1 MKLSP
6 LFGCSTRNETRVMM
20 NRSVAVFLCV
30 VCVTAGGAAWG
41 YEVREVTHGG
51 RIEGTVTLAGSVP
64 DPKAYNLVIFPD
76 PEYCGRI
83 SNGKG
88 WRLLRDFFVN
98 EQGQVRDVVVFL
110 EGVKAGKPFSVSV
123 PRIEA
128 RDCRFLPFTTV
139 VRSGHGVEVV
149 NMDPVMHD
157 IQAYETSAVTG
168 TRVLFNAP
176 LPFNREH
183 QRGNLHAKHNH
194 QPGTSLVRQ
203 FQLSKKR
210 RTFVMQCG
218 FHAYMESWAIAVE
231 NPYHVLT
238 DEHGRFFIA
247 DVPPGEYD
255 LRAWH
260 PGIKRVVKQHVTIGP
275 DRALTV
281 DFQLPAPGRR
291 KTVLTVRTPPRFTPA
306 ALRRNVTIVPI
317 LERQ

>member
-1 MKLSP
+1 MKLFR
-6 LFGCSTRNETRVMM
+6 LFGCSVLDETHVMT
-20 NRSVAVFLCV
+20 NLFVAIFFCVVFLTANSV
-30 VCVTAGGAAWG
+30 VWG
-41 YEVREVTHGG
+41 YEVRDVTNGG
-51 RIEGTVTLAGSVP
+51 RVQGTITLVGPVP
-64 DPKAYNLVIFPD
+64 DPKAYNLVTFPD

-83 SNGKG
+83 SNGNG

-98 EQGQVRDVVVFL
+98 EQGQVKDVVVFL
-110 EGVKAGKPFSVSV
+110 DGVQAGKPFAVSV

-168 TRVLFNAP
+168 TRVLFNSP

-183 QRGNLHAKHNH
+183 QRGNLHARHNH
-194 QPGTSLVRQ
+194 QPGASLVRQ
-203 FQLSKKR
+203 FQLSKQR

-231 NPYHVLT
+231 NPYYVLT
-238 DEHGRFFIA
+238 DARGRFSLA
-247 DVPPGEYD
+247 DVPPGDYD
-255 LRAWH
+255 LHAWH
-260 PGIKRVVKQHVTIGP
+260 PGMKRVVKQHVTIEPG
-275 DRALTV
+275 RTLTV
-281 DFQLPAPGRR
+281 DVPLPAPGRR

-306 ALRRNVTIVPI
+306 ALGRPVTIVPL